1 MAHILVFDF
10 FSVFFCPFD
19 SRNELEA
26 YTIWPGIWV
35 YNWFTVYCRAGGGA
49 GVPSQLIPIT
59 GCPGE
64 LRASLPLQI
73 ATDFPAAVCPVCPG
87 VPALPLVSNT
97 SLAAP
102 SPGDTEPAV
111 QSGVSNFDIHLHQ
124 LLELYCSENQKS
136 YDKSI
141 FTVFWAP

>member
-19 SRNELEA
+19 SRNEPEA
-26 YTIWPGIWV
+26 HTIWLGM
-35 YNWFTVYCRAGGGA
+35 
-49 GVPSQLIPIT
+49 SLQLIYSVMLGRWWCRCTISIDT
-59 GCPGE
+59 NYGCPGE
-64 LRASLPLQI
+64 LRARLPLQI

-102 SPGDTEPAV
+102 SPGD
-111 QSGVSNFDIHLHQ
+111 S
-124 LLELYCSENQKS
+124 
-136 YDKSI
+136 
-141 FTVFWAP
+141 